1 MKALACATAIATG
14 WACGSASAPSLVIT
28 VTDQGQPIAAR
39 VVLLRDGA
47 PVHLGTID
55 LYGQR
60 QGATACVFAPGVL
73 GTWDGI
79 VLADG
84 RGKLPVG
91 ATACALAPGT
101 YTVWAWHGFDHERW
115 EGTVT
120 LGAQGKDATLAIAL
134 ERAWTPPPNVVA
146 ADLHVHAAASPD
158 SGMPNVERVAAQLAA
173 GIQVLG
179 LSDHNTS
186 GDAQAA
192 IEQLG
197 VGARIVSVPS
207 NEITSEMMH
216 VGIYPAITAPA
227 ADRIIKAD
235 PATLFG
241 WLRALPDHPI
251 IQVNHPRFRYQSL
264 FDTTRWDG
272 TSWPPPFPLEFDAM
286 EVVAGYSA
294 NNTAGD
300 RRLDDA
306 LRDLYTF
313 YRHGVAIAAMGGS
326 DTHDFNWVL
335 DGTAR
340 TFVTLPGPYEQAA
353 FIQAIRDR
361 RTLATSGPWLEVTV
375 AKDGASAGAGQMIH
389 ASGTVTVTVKASHA
403 AFVKPTRLRITVGA
417 VTTELAVPA
426 ARDFAV
432 TRVLEVGTH
441 DTFIGVAIDGDE
453 ALPLE
458 LTGTY
463 QRDKWHKQGV
473 TPFAVISPI
482 LVDADGDGAWKP
494 PTS

>member
-1 MKALACATAIATG
+1 MKALACAAALATG
-14 WACGSASAPSLVIT
+14 WACGSAKSPTLTIN
-28 VTDQGQPIAAR
+28 VTDRGQLIAAR
-39 VVLLRDGA
+39 VVLRRDGE

-60 QGATACVFAPGVL
+60 QGATACAISPGVI

-79 VLADG
+79 VLAEG
-84 RGKLPVG
+84 RGVLPIG
-91 ATACALAPGT
+91 TQACAIAPGT
-101 YTVWAWHGFDHERW
+101 YTVWAWHGFDYERW
-115 EGTVT
+115 EGKVT
-120 LGAQGKDATLAIAL
+120 LGGDTVLAIAL

-146 ADLHVHAAASPD
+146 ADMHVHAQASSD
-158 SGMPNVERVAAQLAA
+158 SGMPNLQRVAAQLAA
-173 GIQVLG
+173 GIQVIG
-179 LSDHNTS
+179 LANHNTS
-186 GDAQAA
+186 GDANAA
-192 IEQLG
+192 IQELG
-197 VGARIVSVPS
+197 VGAKIFSVAS

-216 VGIYPAITAPA
+216 VGIYPAITAPPA
-227 ADRIIKAD
+227 EQIVKAD
-235 PATLFG
+235 PKTLFAL
-241 WLRALPDHPI
+241 LRALPNHPI

-264 FDTTRWDG
+264 FDTTKWDG
-272 TSWPPPFPLEFDAM
+272 VSWPPPFPLAFDAM

-294 NNTAGD
+294 NNTTGD
-300 RRLDDA
+300 RRLDDE
-306 LRDLYTF
+306 LRDFYTF
-313 YRHGVAIAAMGGS
+313 YRHGFPIAAMGGS

-340 TFVTLPGPYEQAA
+340 TFVTLPGAYDQAA

-361 RTLATSGPWLEVTV
+361 RTVATSGPWLDVSV
-375 AKDGASAGAGQMIH
+375 RAINGGASAGPGQQLAARGSVSI
-389 ASGTVTVTVKASHA
+389 TVTCAHA

-417 VTTELAVPA
+417 TTTELAVPA
-426 ARDFAV
+426 EREFTV
-432 TRVLEVGTH
+432 TRELQVGMQ

-482 LVDADGDGAWKP
+482 LVDADGDGAWQ
-494 PTS
+494 PTW